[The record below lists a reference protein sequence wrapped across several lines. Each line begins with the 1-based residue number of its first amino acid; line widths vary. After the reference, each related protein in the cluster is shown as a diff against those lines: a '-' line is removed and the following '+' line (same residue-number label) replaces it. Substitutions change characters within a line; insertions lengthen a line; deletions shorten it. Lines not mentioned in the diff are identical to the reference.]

1 MDDNLIK
8 LALTSKSSTKNNS
21 LALSQEKW
29 ANDLIVRF
37 GSAENIVSLFCAKN
51 QYLCE
56 QNLKNTYLGAS
67 PTLIRLRLAYGQGVA
82 EAWLMGQ
89 IQDLYVFESVNYED
103 KQTVGQIEQ
112 TARAILTNY
121 SYLNMAEVMLFFSRF
136 KGGRYGKPYGNLS
149 GREIS
154 SAINLFLKEREVEI
168 LALENEI
175 KAKKLK
181 ERVEYEKKYAIS
193 FEEWEK
199 LKEERNKNN
208 KDGGNLPQKI

>member
-154 SAINLFLKEREVEI
+154 AAINLFLKEREIEI

-193 FEEWEK
+193 HEEWEK
-199 LKEERNKNN
+199 LKEERSKNN
-208 KDGGNLPQKI
+208 KDGLNLPQKQ

>member
-1 MDDNLIK
+1 M
-8 LALTSKSSTKNNS
+8 
-21 LALSQEKW
+21 ALSQEKW

-154 SAINLFLKEREVEI
+154 AAINLFLKEREIEI

-181 ERVEYEKKYAIS
+181 ERAEYEKKYAIS
-193 FEEWEK
+193 HEEWEK
-199 LKEERNKNN
+199 LKEERSKNN
-208 KDGGNLPQKI
+208 KDGLNLPQKQ

>member
-8 LALTSKSSTKNNS
+8 LTLTSKASTRKNS
-21 LALSQEKW
+21 LVLSQEKW
-29 ANDLIVRF
+29 ANDLVVKL
-37 GSAENIVSLFCAKN
+37 GTAENIVSLFCANN

-56 QNLKNTYLGAS
+56 QNLKTTYMGAS
-67 PTLIRLRLAYGQGVA
+67 PSLIRLRLAYGQGVA
-82 EAWLMGQ
+82 ESWLMGQ

-149 GREIS
+149 GREINA
-154 SAINLFLKEREVEI
+154 AINLFLKEREVEI

-193 FEEWEK
+193 YEEWVK
-199 LKEERNKNN
+199 LKEERSKNN
-208 KDGGNLPQKI
+208 KDGVNLPQK